1 MTSMRLGA
9 VLAMVACGACGGC
22 GSSASARPAYVAAA
36 NAICTVQLAQ
46 LNKLSQPTT
55 AGQAIVYISRAIAIM
70 RRETDQLATL
80 DSVGPKRAE
89 FAAALASTRRLAD
102 VLGSFLHQLRS
113 GVVEL
118 VAYTQVQTDSRALT
132 AEINA
137 HFRQAGLTR
146 CVA

>member
-1 MTSMRLGA
+1 MNTVRFVTRYLSGA
-9 VLAMVACGACGGC
+9 QSGALCPNTDQSFHFEAVGVL
-22 GSSASARPAYVAAA
+22 
-36 NAICTVQLAQ
+36 
-46 LNKLSQPTT
+46 
-55 AGQAIVYISRAIAIM
+55 